1 MSRKVKTA
9 HTLAVTGAALALGTL
24 VPVALYQT
32 GMLRSLPDPP
42 GAIFDSEWIT
52 SSKDAHPLG
61 IPDALLGLGSYGA
74 TLALLLA
81 GGRRLDGR
89 LQRSEAGGQVSPCV
103 LVVHRHGNRHGDYGE
118 RRAQL
123 PEAASLVSR
132 YTFAAVSNTNIPLHA
147 QHAGGCLS
155 SGAS

>member
-81 GGRRLDGR
+81 
-89 LQRSEAGGQVSPCV
+89 APKC
-103 LVVHRHGNRHGDYGE
+103 
-118 RRAQL
+118 
-123 PEAASLVSR
+123 SLVR
-132 YTFAAVSNTNIPLHA
+132 KVLAAKLTGDGSMAAFNVVKQVVKFRRVCSWCTGTAIATGIMVS
-147 QHAGGCLS
+147 AGRSYLKQR
-155 SGAS
+155 AS